1 MPRDSTALNTQFAA
15 IPTRKI
21 AGAQTVHVDL
31 VFDSATGY
39 TFDPNALY
47 GALKTLY
54 GAAKVTSDAEA
65 TQPYGP
71 YTFRIL
77 P

>member
-1 MPRDSTALNTQFAA
+1 MPRDSTKLNTDFGA
-15 IPTRKI
+15 IGTRKV
-21 AGAQTVHVDL
+21 AGGQTVHVDL
-31 VFDSATGY
+31 VFDGTF

-54 GAAKVTSDAEA
+54 GAAKVTSDVDG

-71 YTFRIL
+71 YSFRVL